1 MSQVIKL
8 KKGLDIRLQGEARRE
23 LTRLPL
29 VHAYALKPD
38 DFKGVIPKMLVRVDD
53 VVKAGTPLFY
63 DKYRPQVLFTSPVSG
78 KVTAINRGDKRKI
91 LDVVIAPTA
100 EQVYEPFEVPTEE
113 SADKE
118 NVTSALLSSG
128 LWPMIVQ
135 RPYGII
141 ADPGQTPK
149 AVFVSGF
156 DSAPLA
162 PDMNY
167 VLEKE
172 LDNLNT
178 GFAMLSKLT
187 PGKVYLGLKAGASG
201 KAWKCAR
208 STGRIRPGTW
218 AFRFTISI
226 RSTKATWCGRSIF
239 STWR

>member
-1 MSQVIKL
+1 M
-8 KKGLDIRLQGEARRE
+8 
-23 LTRLPL
+23 
-29 VHAYALKPD
+29 
-38 DFKGVIPKMLVRVDD
+38 
-53 VVKAGTPLFY
+53 
-63 DKYRPQVLFTSPVSG
+63 
-78 KVTAINRGDKRKI
+78 
-91 LDVVIAPTA
+91 VIAPTA

-201 KAWKCAR
+201 VLDRVKGVEVRAFD
-208 STGRIRPGTW
+208 GRIRPGTW

>member
-113 SADKE
+113 PTRK
-118 NVTSALLSSG
+118 TSL
-128 LWPMIVQ
+128 
-135 RPYGII
+135 RR
-141 ADPGQTPK
+141 
-149 AVFVSGF
+149 
-156 DSAPLA
+156 
-162 PDMNY
+162 
-167 VLEKE
+167 
-172 LDNLNT
+172 
-178 GFAMLSKLT
+178 
-187 PGKVYLGLKAGASG
+187 
-201 KAWKCAR
+201 C
-208 STGRIRPGTW
+208 
-218 AFRFTISI
+218 
-226 RSTKATWCGRSIF
+226 
-239 STWR
+239 

>member
-100 EQVYEPFEVPTEE
+100 EQVYEPFRGSHRRVRRQGKRHFGAVEFRSVADDRSASLRNHRRSGTDAE
-113 SADKE
+113 S
-118 NVTSALLSSG
+118 
-128 LWPMIVQ
+128 
-135 RPYGII
+135 R
-141 ADPGQTPK
+141 
-149 AVFVSGF
+149 FRF
-156 DSAPLA
+156 
-162 PDMNY
+162 
-167 VLEKE
+167 
-172 LDNLNT
+172 
-178 GFAMLSKLT
+178 
-187 PGKVYLGLKAGASG
+187 
-201 KAWKCAR
+201 
-208 STGRIRPGTW
+208 RIRFG
-218 AFRFTISI
+218 AAGSRYELRIGE
-226 RSTKATWCGRSIF
+226 RAG
-239 STWR
+239 